1 MIALVQRVSE
11 ASVEIDG
18 ETTGTIDEGLLLFL
32 GVEKGDTEREANGLA
47 GRCVR
52 LRIFPDDD
60 GRMDRSVRDVGG
72 EILVVSQFTLCA
84 DTDRGNR
91 PSFTRAAPAE
101 HARSL
106 YRTFL
111 DRIEEKLGR
120 PVPSGEFGAM
130 MDVHLVNDGPVTFW
144 MERPSG
150 KSEG

>member
-1 MIALVQRVSE
+1 MIALLQRVSK

-18 ETTGTIDEGLLLFL
+18 ETSGAIGEGLLLFL
-32 GVEKGDTEREANGLA
+32 GVEEGDTEREADGLA
-47 GRCVR
+47 AKCVR
-52 LRIFPDDD
+52 LRIFPDED
-60 GRMDRSVRDVGG
+60 GRMDRSVRDEGG

-101 HARSL
+101 RARSL

-111 DRIEEKLGR
+111 NRIEEKLGR

-144 MERPSG
+144 VERPPAE
-150 KSEG
+150 SEN